1 MRSHRKTTPTLQH
14 DGKRY
19 QSMWAFSH
27 DKTGSLTTATRNR
40 DDYPEA
46 IFKFRIAQEAVVS
59 SGAKWPAYILLLER
73 HPQRQPKRQ
82 RSQRQQQPRTS
93 ISYHISAAAA
103 AAAVSPERPGAEENS
118 AWQYWWSV
126 SSSNWWHGWQ
136 DWHSS

>member
-14 DGKRY
+14 DGIRY

-27 DKTGSLTTATRNR
+27 DKTGSVTTATRNR

-46 IFKFRIAQEAVVS
+46 ISKFRIAQKAVVS

-73 HPQRQPKRQ
+73 QPQRQPQRQ
-82 RSQRQQQPRTS
+82 RSQRQQQPRAS
-93 ISYHISAAAA
+93 ISYHISA

-118 AWQYWWSV
+118 AWHYWWSV